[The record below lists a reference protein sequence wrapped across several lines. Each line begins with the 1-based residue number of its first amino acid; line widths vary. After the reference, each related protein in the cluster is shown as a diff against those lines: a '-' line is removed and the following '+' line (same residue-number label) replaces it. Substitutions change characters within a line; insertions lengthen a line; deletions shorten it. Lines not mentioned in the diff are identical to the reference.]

1 MSIRENEDAAGDPVR
16 SVQPPLLSRDYDFFM
31 EGLRQ
36 RELRVQRCNDC
47 GTLRHVPM
55 PMCPKCN
62 AFEWTAQL
70 LCGRGRVY
78 SYTILHHP
86 PIPPYRTPH
95 PIALVTME
103 EGVRILAAFNG
114 APESLRIDLPVRVE
128 FVEIAGG
135 AMLHR
140 FVADGGAR

>member
-1 MSIRENEDAAGDPVR
+1 MSKSAAEDPVR
-16 SVQPPLLSRDYDFFM
+16 SVQSPLLSRDYEFFF
-31 EGLRQ
+31 EGLKQ
-36 RELRVQRCNDC
+36 RELRVQKCNDC

-62 AFEWTAQL
+62 AFDWTSQAL
-70 LCGRGRVY
+70 SGRGRVY
-78 SYTILHHP
+78 SYTIHHHP

-114 APESLRIDLPVRVE
+114 PAETLKIDLPVRVE
-128 FVEIAGG
+128 FVEIADGG
-135 AMLHR
+135 MLHR
-140 FVADGGAR
+140 FVPEAGAK